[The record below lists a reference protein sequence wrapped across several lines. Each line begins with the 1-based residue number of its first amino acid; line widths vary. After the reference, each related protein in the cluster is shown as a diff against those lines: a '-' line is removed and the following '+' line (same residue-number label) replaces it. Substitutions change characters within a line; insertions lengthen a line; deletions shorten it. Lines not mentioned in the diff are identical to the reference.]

1 MRDLAGAPAGIER
14 GGLHRVEARRRR
26 AVVQREL
33 GGRPALALQPEPPAD
48 SATVSVPTS
57 APSAATPGSAQA
69 AVPTELTASPSD
81 ASATVPFVT
90 KARPPPA
97 KRQRSAPARRRLPA
111 RTATVAGA
119 EETSTA
125 SGATERT
132 VGGRDASWQVNG
144 VAEGADHRTPSV
156 ESDSSTSPSSADGGG
171 VQRTSPSDAASDARD
186 APTKAAAELPSSPKP
201 QRSEAVGA
209 TLRATTVS
217 SALEAEHAP
226 PAGEKE
232 TIVGGSP
239 GA

>member
-1 MRDLAGAPAGIER
+1 M
-14 GGLHRVEARRRR
+14 
-26 AVVQREL
+26 
-33 GGRPALALQPEPPAD
+33 
-48 SATVSVPTS
+48 
-57 APSAATPGSAQA
+57 
-69 AVPTELTASPSD
+69 
-81 ASATVPFVT
+81 PFVT
-90 KARPPPA
+90 KARPPRS

-156 ESDSSTSPSSADGGG
+156 ESDSSTSPSSADGELD
-171 VQRTSPSDAASDARD
+171 VQQTSPSDAASDARD
-186 APTKAAAELPSSPKP
+186 APTKTAAGVAQLAEAAAERGRRRDVARDHGELDAP
-201 QRSEAVGA
+201 
-209 TLRATTVS
+209 
-217 SALEAEHAP
+217 EAEHAP

>member
-1 MRDLAGAPAGIER
+1 M
-14 GGLHRVEARRRR
+14 
-26 AVVQREL
+26 
-33 GGRPALALQPEPPAD
+33 
-48 SATVSVPTS
+48 
-57 APSAATPGSAQA
+57 
-69 AVPTELTASPSD
+69 
-81 ASATVPFVT
+81 
-90 KARPPPA
+90 
-97 KRQRSAPARRRLPA
+97 
-111 RTATVAGA
+111 AGA

-186 APTKAAAELPSSPKP
+186 APTKAAAELPSSTKP

-217 SALEAEHAP
+217 SALEASSA
-226 PAGEKE
+226 ARGEKE